1 MELATQHEDLS
12 KYLFGSSRMLAVMVE
27 IERSEAGEFS
37 TPGLVSATG
46 LPTSTVHSLLTRLK
60 RAGFV
65 RRTGTVTAD
74 RVALYERRP
83 HPLWETVRLI
93 EEEADALS
101 SGAVTDVWRPTHR
114 SA

>member
-12 KYLFGSSRMLAVMVE
+12 KYLFGSSRMLAIMVE
-27 IERSEAGEFS
+27 IERCEGGEFS

-60 RAGFV
+60 LAELI
-65 RRTGTVTAD
+65 RRTGTVTSD

-83 HPLWETVRLI
+83 HPLWEAVRFI
-93 EEEADALS
+93 EEEADAVS
-101 SGAVTDVWRPTHR
+101 SGTVTDVWVSAPR